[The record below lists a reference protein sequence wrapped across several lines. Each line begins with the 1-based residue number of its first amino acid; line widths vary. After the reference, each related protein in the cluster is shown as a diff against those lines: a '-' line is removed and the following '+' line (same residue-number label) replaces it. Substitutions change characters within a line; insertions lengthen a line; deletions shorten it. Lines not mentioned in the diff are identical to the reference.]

1 MAVPLCHLST
11 KAFFFLLVFFSNNR
25 NSFPVTYLASAA
37 TPTQGGWTEVQSQER
52 KYSAFLGESVTNGDG
67 IQFNQEH
74 ALKIIYNIS
83 QQGST
88 PEQGN

>member
-1 MAVPLCHLST
+1 MS
-11 KAFFFLLVFFSNNR
+11 
-25 NSFPVTYLASAA
+25 
-37 TPTQGGWTEVQSQER
+37 QGGWTEVQSQER